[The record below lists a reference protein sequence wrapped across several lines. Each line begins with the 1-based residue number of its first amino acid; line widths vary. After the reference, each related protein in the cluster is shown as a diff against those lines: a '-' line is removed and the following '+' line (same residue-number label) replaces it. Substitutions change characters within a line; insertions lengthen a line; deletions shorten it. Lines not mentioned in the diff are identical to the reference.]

1 MRIRYDEEDLKVK
14 YVSLHTLD
22 APAPPL
28 DRLVVVT
35 PPFPKQQLVEKLR
48 GKGVD
53 GRLTQPARRLFQC
66 HASMSLRPAS
76 MMTSFSHSPGRNR
89 GVSWP

>member
-1 MRIRYDEEDLKVK
+1 MRICHDEEDLKVK

-35 PPFPKQQLVEKLR
+35 PPLPKTAACRKTAWKRRRWETDSASEAPLPMPRLDELEA
-48 GKGVD
+48 GVHD
-53 GRLTQPARRLFQC
+53 D
-66 HASMSLRPAS
+66 
-76 MMTSFSHSPGRNR
+76 
-89 GVSWP
+89 VI